1 MLIPLGPPGS
11 PAEDFPTLYPSRLKA
26 YGVAPMFDQ
35 VRGCPALYKARYV
48 TCSCGHPRDQH
59 YDDGPGGAGA
69 GCLVDDTGDDG
80 RTLCPCP
87 GWHSS
92 IERISEHGSPLE
104 FGGAVHE
111 ALFHMEQHGTGPD
124 EALRETWPPALG
136 LDRWREASD
145 LLEKY
150 LERGGPMARYA
161 TLAVEVELFAELFV
175 DDDFGPVWFGG
186 ILDWLGVDT
195 NLTHQLH
202 LSDYKGVTLDTLLPT
217 PTGWVKMG
225 DVRTGDQ
232 VIGGDGRPCSVTAT
246 SEIHTNPCFR
256 IQFDDGSSV
265 VCDHEH
271 RWVVKAGTLG
281 GRRKPIE
288 PVEMTTQEIFD
299 RGIVGP
305 SGQRDVRID
314 TVGLDL
320 PDADLPIDPYVLGC
334 WLGDGSRGSGQIT
347 KPFEPMF
354 DEIRRRG
361 YHVGDPYSDSRGRR
375 TVFGLVG
382 QLRSLGVLHD
392 KHVPSA
398 YMRASRAQRLDLL
411 RGLMDTDGHWN
422 PIRQRAVM
430 NTTQPWQAEAIRELV
445 VSLGW
450 KATTFDTI
458 AHGFGVSSPAQ
469 QVWFTPTEPVFL
481 ARPPSDFRP
490 SAAPGAK
497 SRRRLIIAIE
507 PVETVPTRCIT
518 VDSPDHRYLCTEHMI
533 PTHNSNQQP
542 LSRAEVE
549 VDAQLRGYDWLVH
562 RNWST
567 TLGMPGA
574 PSTVA
579 HMDGLRWQDVDV
591 QFTADDR
598 AEWEAWAIAAAR
610 TILRDEKAPEVISEG
625 CRWCDRKL
633 RCSAYARLPGQAEA
647 IKARREGKTAP
658 ELWGWRREAA
668 TAVSLLEKGIKE
680 TDAILVG
687 IAEQEGPF
695 VVDDQRWAMEDVE
708 SDRIDAEQLHSV
720 IGDVLFYDAAN
731 ITKKSLEQIKRAHP
745 DLAVRIDEC
754 VSTMVVDRKV
764 KRKKVKP
771 DA

>member
-161 TLAVEVELFAELFV
+161 TLGVEIELFAELYI
-175 DDDFGPVWFGG
+175 DDDHGPIWFGG

-195 NLTHQLH
+195 NLTQQLH
-202 LSDYKGVTLDTLLPT
+202 VADYK
-217 PTGWVKMG
+217 
-225 DVRTGDQ
+225 
-232 VIGGDGRPCSVTAT
+232 
-246 SEIHTNPCFR
+246 TN
-256 IQFDDGSSV
+256 
-265 VCDHEH
+265 
-271 RWVVKAGTLG
+271 A
-281 GRRKPIE
+281 
-288 PVEMTTQEIFD
+288 
-299 RGIVGP
+299 
-305 SGQRDVRID
+305 
-314 TVGLDL
+314 
-320 PDADLPIDPYVLGC
+320 
-334 WLGDGSRGSGQIT
+334 
-347 KPFEPMF
+347 
-354 DEIRRRG
+354 
-361 YHVGDPYSDSRGRR
+361 
-375 TVFGLVG
+375 
-382 QLRSLGVLHD
+382 
-392 KHVPSA
+392 
-398 YMRASRAQRLDLL
+398 
-411 RGLMDTDGHWN
+411 
-422 PIRQRAVM
+422 
-430 NTTQPWQAEAIRELV
+430 
-445 VSLGW
+445 
-450 KATTFDTI
+450 
-458 AHGFGVSSPAQ
+458 
-469 QVWFTPTEPVFL
+469 
-481 ARPPSDFRP
+481 
-490 SAAPGAK
+490 
-497 SRRRLIIAIE
+497 
-507 PVETVPTRCIT
+507 
-518 VDSPDHRYLCTEHMI
+518 
-533 PTHNSNQQP
+533 QP
-542 LSRAEVE
+542 LSRDEVE

-574 PSTVA
+574 PSTIA

-610 TILRDEKAPEVISEG
+610 TILRDEKAPEIISEG

-720 IGDVLFYDAAN
+720 IGDVLFYDAAS
-731 ITKKSLEQIKRAHP
+731 ITKKSLDQIKRAHP